1 MPERPPFPLTA
12 LHCTARFARSRAP
25 HGRHNSPHTPNGRSD
40 DPVRYRQRRPGRR
53 ATVTT
58 VGIDRLQLQMAAGA
72 LSAEDGTGGWR
83 RHRPAMASRYYGSEP
98 GIGIGIGIGIEEQ
111 AREPMGGQETHRPP
125 VGGLRSVGQS
135 AAGAAQNSLT
145 LLWPRALNSAGVRV
159 SMLL

>member
-12 LHCTARFARSRAP
+12 LHCTARFARPGAHLTSITP
-25 HGRHNSPHTPNGRSD
+25 PHTPNGRSD

-72 LSAEDGTGGWR
+72 SSTEDGTGGWR
-83 RHRPAMASRYYGSEP
+83 HHRPAMTSRCCGQ

-111 AREPMGGQETHRPP
+111 ARVPMGGQETRRPP
-125 VGGLRSVGQS
+125 VGGLRSVRQS